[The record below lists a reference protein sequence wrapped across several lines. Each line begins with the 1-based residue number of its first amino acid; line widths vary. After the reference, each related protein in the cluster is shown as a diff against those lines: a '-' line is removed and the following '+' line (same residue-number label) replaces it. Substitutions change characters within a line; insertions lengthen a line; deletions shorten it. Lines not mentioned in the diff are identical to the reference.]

1 MADDPEIDLN
11 LLLALGALLED
22 RNLTRAGERIG
33 MSQPAMSAALAR
45 LRRHYGDDLLEREGR
60 GYRRTMFGEQLLP
73 TVREALRQLEATT
86 QRSPRFDPAESD
98 REFSIAASD
107 YAVSILAD
115 PLLRLVKQ
123 AAPRI
128 RLHLHSLP
136 PGLTSSPLQALAMYD
151 LLIGPVGFDF
161 PGRHT
166 ELFRDRLVCVVDPV
180 ASGLTGP
187 ALSLADL
194 VRLPHAEPSFA
205 PGQPTPVDRLLD
217 ERGIRRQVRVTV
229 FGWLSVP
236 FVLVGTEMVAIMP
249 QRLAR
254 LAIRS
259 APLAI
264 LEPPFGLVELVEAAY
279 WHPSRTD
286 DPAVRWLL
294 KTLKEAARGLLI
306 RGFGVQVPGGALV
319 LTWGFIAPGHFY
331 MPDLSRF
338 FCPCSLPACSGV
350 GCWRPVVGPIG
361 LDQS

>member
-1 MADDPEIDLN
+1 MADDLEIDLN

-45 LRRHYGDDLLEREGR
+45 LRRHFGDDLLEREGR
-60 GYRRTMFGEQLLP
+60 GYKRTVLGEQLVP
-73 TVREALRQLEATT
+73 AVRAALRQLEATM

-107 YAVSILAD
+107 YAVTILAD

-128 RLHLHSLP
+128 RLNLHPLP
-136 PGLTSSPLQALAMYD
+136 AALPHAAHVLSTDD
-151 LLIGPVGFDF
+151 LLIGPVGYDF
-161 PGRHT
+161 PGRRA
-166 ELFRDRLVCVVDPV
+166 ELFRDRFVCVVDPAV
-180 ASGLTGP
+180 SGRASGTP
-187 ALSLADL
+187 LSLDDL
-194 VRLPHAEPSFA
+194 ARMPHAAPTFA
-205 PGQPTPVDRLLD
+205 PGSRTPVDRVLD
-217 ERGIRRQVRVTV
+217 GLGITPRVRVTV

-249 QRLAR
+249 ERMAL

-259 APLAI
+259 APLAV

-294 KTLKEAARGLLI
+294 RVMKEAAGEL
-306 RGFGVQVPGGALV
+306 
-319 LTWGFIAPGHFY
+319 
-331 MPDLSRF
+331 
-338 FCPCSLPACSGV
+338 
-350 GCWRPVVGPIG
+350 
-361 LDQS
+361 